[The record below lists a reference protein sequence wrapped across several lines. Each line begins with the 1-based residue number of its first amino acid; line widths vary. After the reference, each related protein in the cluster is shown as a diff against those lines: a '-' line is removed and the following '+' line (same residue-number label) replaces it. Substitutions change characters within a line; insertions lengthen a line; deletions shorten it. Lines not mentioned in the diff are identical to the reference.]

1 MTVQEKRESRSKGI
15 LIASVLMIIFGVLEI
30 GTGFSHR
37 FFGISTSQSILF
49 TVSGISIGAFYL
61 VAGLLTL
68 TMKKWCA
75 MLAIIL
81 LVADVLGRI
90 TLVITGLYP
99 INTFENTLG
108 IVGGTVIAGVFAV
121 YIRWKWKLFNR

>member
-1 MTVQEKRESRSKGI
+1 MIAQGKKQLRSKGI
-15 LIASVLMIIFGVLEI
+15 VIASGLMIVFGVLEI
-30 GTGFSHR
+30 ATGFSHS

-49 TVSGISIGAFYL
+49 TVSGTALGAFYL

-81 LVADVLGRI
+81 LVADILGRI

-99 INTFENTLG
+99 ITTFENTLA
-108 IVGGTVIAGVFAV
+108 IATGTVIAGVFAI
-121 YIRWKWKLFNR
+121 YIGWKWKLFSR